1 MKQQVLAGIDFGS
14 KMAGTTVIA
23 VAGKTTI
30 RLFSSR
36 KNEDADSFL
45 SVLVKEKGIEE
56 LFIDAPLSLPGV
68 YRGILSGNDYFFRES
83 DRVLKAMSPMFLG
96 ALTARAMKL
105 CSQWKDAGIQ
115 CREVYPPAFA
125 LRMDWIKKG
134 YKKEDES
141 RIELQEFLTDIIGLP
156 LPHELSTWHEVDALI
171 ALAIGK
177 LLIQGKAKSAGNSEE
192 GLIYF

>member
-1 MKQQVLAGIDFGS
+1 MKPQVLAGIDFGS

-105 CSQWKDAGIQ
+105 CANG
-115 CREVYPPAFA
+115 RMPAFNA
-125 LRMDWIKKG
+125 EK
-134 YKKEDES
+134 
-141 RIELQEFLTDIIGLP
+141 FT
-156 LPHELSTWHEVDALI
+156 LPHL
-171 ALAIGK
+171 
-177 LLIQGKAKSAGNSEE
+177 
-192 GLIYF
+192 Y